1 MQKIKISKRFI
12 TWVLLIGSALLMF
25 VFVAC
30 TSGNQTPSQAPE
42 KITIAYQPGM
52 NYANL
57 LIVKEQQILE
67 RQFPQTQFQWQ
78 ELSNGA
84 AIRDGIIANQ
94 IQVGASGPGAFLVGW
109 DKGVGWKILAS
120 LNYSEFW
127 LITKNPNIKSIKD
140 FKPGMKIGL
149 PSLDGV
155 QAIVLRKLAQ
165 KDLGSPTALDE
176 NLQVIAHP
184 LGLQSLLTG
193 QIDAHFTTPPFEFQE
208 VEKGGRVIIKS
219 SDIFGKTSIASL
231 FATEK
236 FYNQYPEFGKALY
249 TAIVDATKLV
259 NEKPD
264 EAARILSQMDRGKV
278 SQEQYK
284 KWLTNKAV
292 AYGIEPRA
300 FLKCGAFMHEI
311 GMLNKQPK
319 SIDEL
324 ILPPLKGVGGD

>member
-1 MQKIKISKRFI
+1 MMIFKRFR
-12 TWVLLIGSALLMF
+12 TWILFIGLALLTF

-30 TSGNQTPSQAPE
+30 ASGNKTTSQAPE
-42 KITIAYQPGM
+42 KVTIAYQPGI

-57 LIVKEQQILE
+57 LIVKQQQILE
-67 RQFPQTQFQWQ
+67 KQFPKTQFEWQ

-84 AIRDGIIANQ
+84 AIRDGVIANQ
-94 IQVGASGPGAFLVGW
+94 IQAGASGIGAFLVGW
-109 DKGVGWKILAS
+109 DKGVGWKTLAS

-127 LITKNPNIKSIKD
+127 LITKNPNIKSLKD
-140 FKPGMKIGL
+140 IKPGMKIGL
-149 PSLDGV
+149 PSLDGI
-155 QAIVLRKLAQ
+155 QALVVRKVAQ
-165 KDLGSPTALDE
+165 KELGNPTALDQ
-176 NLQVIAHP
+176 NLQVISHP

-193 QIDAHFTTPPFEFQE
+193 QIDAHFTTPPFQFQE

-219 SDIFGKTSIASL
+219 SDVFGKTSAASV
-231 FATEK
+231 FMTEK

-249 TAIVDATKLV
+249 TAIANATKIV

-264 EAARILSQMDRGKV
+264 EAAKILSEIDGGKV

-300 FLKCGAFMHEI
+300 FLQYGAFMHEI
-311 GMLNKQPK
+311 GILNKQPK

-324 ILPPLKGVGGD
+324 ILPPLKGGGGD

>member
-1 MQKIKISKRFI
+1 MMIFKRFR
-12 TWVLLIGSALLMF
+12 TWGFLIGLGLLTF

-30 TSGNQTPSQAPE
+30 ASGNQTASQAPE
-42 KITIAYQPGM
+42 KVTIAYQPGI

-57 LIVKEQQILE
+57 LIVKQQQILE
-67 RQFPQTQFQWQ
+67 KKFTKTQFEWK
-78 ELSNGA
+78 ELSNGG

-94 IQVGASGPGAFLVGW
+94 IQVGAGGPGSFLVGW
-109 DKGVGWKILAS
+109 DKGVGWRILAS

-127 LITKNPNIKSIKD
+127 LITKNPNIKSLKD

-155 QAIVLRKLAQ
+155 QAIVLRKVAQ
-165 KDLGSPTALDE
+165 KDLGNPAALDQ

-193 QIDAHFTTPPFEFQE
+193 QIDAHFTTPPFQFQE

-219 SDIFGKTSIASL
+219 SDIFGKTSIASV
-231 FATEK
+231 FTTEK

-249 TAIVDATKLV
+249 TAIANATKLV

-264 EAARILSQMDRGKV
+264 EAAKILSEIDSGKI

-324 ILPPLKGVGGD
+324 ILPPLKGAGGD

>member
-1 MQKIKISKRFI
+1 MADR
-12 TWVLLIGSALLMF
+12 
-25 VFVAC
+25 
-30 TSGNQTPSQAPE
+30 GNQTASQAPE
-42 KITIAYQPGM
+42 KVTIAYQPGI

-57 LIVKEQQILE
+57 LIVKQQKILE
-67 RQFPQTQFQWQ
+67 KQFSKTQFEWK
-78 ELSNGA
+78 ELSNGP

-94 IQVGASGPGAFLVGW
+94 IQVGASGLGSFLVGW
-109 DKGVGWKILAS
+109 DKGMDWKILAS

-149 PSLDGV
+149 PSLNGE
-155 QAIVLRKLAQ
+155 QAIVLRKVAQ
-165 KDLGSPTALDE
+165 KDLGNPTALDQ

-193 QIDAHFTTPPFEFQE
+193 QIDAHFTTPPFQFQE

-219 SDIFGKTSIASL
+219 SDIFGKTSAASL
-231 FATEK
+231 FTNEK

-249 TAIVDATKLV
+249 TAIADATKLV

-264 EAARILSQMDRGKV
+264 KAAKILSEIDSGI

-292 AYGIEPRA
+292 AYGIEPRS
-300 FLKCGAFMHEI
+300 FLKYRAFMHEI
-311 GMLNKQPK
+311 GILNKQPK

-324 ILPPLKGVGGD
+324 ILPPLKGAGGD

>member
-1 MQKIKISKRFI
+1 MRFKRFR
-12 TWVLLIGSALLMF
+12 TWSFLIGLALLAF
-25 VFVAC
+25 GFVAC
-30 TSGNQTPSQAPE
+30 ASGNQTASQTPE
-42 KITIAYQPGM
+42 KVTIAYQPGI

-57 LIVKEQQILE
+57 LIVKQQQTLE
-67 RQFPQTQFQWQ
+67 KKFPRTQFAWK
-78 ELSNGA
+78 ELSNGG

-94 IQVGASGPGAFLVGW
+94 IQVGAGGPGSFLVGW

-140 FKPGMKIGL
+140 FKPEMKIGL

-155 QAIVLRKLAQ
+155 QAIVLRKVAQ
-165 KDLGSPTALDE
+165 KDLGNPTALDQ

-193 QIDAHFTTPPFEFQE
+193 QIDAHFTTPPFQFQE

-219 SDIFGKTSIASL
+219 SDIFGKTSIASV
-231 FATEK
+231 FTTEK

-259 NEKPD
+259 NEKPE
-264 EAARILSQMDRGKV
+264 EAAKILSDIDGGKV

-319 SIDEL
+319 SIEEL
-324 ILPPLKGVGGD
+324 ILPPLKGAGGD